1 MNLSALRRSLTRLL
15 IVLSLGYVVLVG
27 GGVTS
32 AAIFR
37 WQLITFGLSLAL
49 FGGWLIWR
57 GVVRRTRWPLTGLEW
72 ALGGAAL
79 AALLSLLASPDWRL
93 GLARLS
99 ELAAWAA
106 LFFVMVDVLDAGLP
120 RSALTRALI
129 FVSGLALLFGVVEV
143 YLHYQSRWQDLFTQ
157 PLYRLVG
164 VLGHPNL
171 LAGLATLTLP
181 LVLLEWRGNR
191 RMWARSGLLF
201 WGLCYLLVVPF
212 TSSRKEADSSYLR
225 AKSMRSHVP
234 Q

>member
-57 GVVRRTRWPLTGLEW
+57 GVARSGRARWPLTGLEW

-99 ELAAWAA
+99 EVGAWGA
-106 LFFVMVDVLDAGLP
+106 LFFVLVFFFYFGLFP
-120 RSALTRALI
+120 S
-129 FVSGLALLFGVVEV
+129 S
-143 YLHYQSRWQDLFTQ
+143 
-157 PLYRLVG
+157 
-164 VLGHPNL
+164 
-171 LAGLATLTLP
+171 LP
-181 LVLLEWRGNR
+181 
-191 RMWARSGLLF
+191 
-201 WGLCYLLVVPF
+201 P
-212 TSSRKEADSSYLR
+212 
-225 AKSMRSHVP
+225 P
-234 Q
+234 

>member
-57 GVVRRTRWPLTGLEW
+57 GVVRRARWPITGLEW

-99 ELAAWAA
+99 
-106 LFFVMVDVLDAGLP
+106 V
-120 RSALTRALI
+120 T
-129 FVSGLALLFGVVEV
+129 
-143 YLHYQSRWQDLFTQ
+143 
-157 PLYRLVG
+157 PLG
-164 VLGHPNL
+164 GTEGH
-171 LAGLATLTLP
+171 
-181 LVLLEWRGNR
+181 
-191 RMWARSGLLF
+191 
-201 WGLCYLLVVPF
+201 
-212 TSSRKEADSSYLR
+212 
-225 AKSMRSHVP
+225 
-234 Q
+234 